1 MVSLNFKGKNIGID
15 LGTANTIVFIAG
27 KGIVIREPS
36 VVAKN
41 IHTGEILSVGEEAF
55 QMLGRTP
62 GTIVASRPMKEGV
75 IADYDTTVA
84 MMKYF
89 IKKATGNAFI
99 KPYVMVCVPSGVT
112 EVEKR
117 AVLDATRTAGAKEAF
132 IIEEPFAAAV
142 GAGLPVHAPTGNM
155 VVDIGGGTTDVATIS
170 LGGIVT
176 SRSSTAGGDRMDE
189 AIIQFIRKKYGLL
202 IGERTAENIK
212 ITIGC
217 ADIEQAASYGS
228 MEIRGRDMV
237 NGLPKT
243 LEIHAEDVAVAIHD
257 VVENIILSVRE
268 VLEETP
274 PEISAD
280 VIDHGIVL
288 TGGGAL
294 LKNIAEVISAEAEV
308 PVFIAN
314 DPLDCVSIGT
324 GETLKNIN
332 VYKRKNLR
340 P

>member
-1 MVSLNFKGKNIGID
+1 M
-15 LGTANTIVFIAG
+15 
-27 KGIVIREPS
+27 
-36 VVAKN
+36 
-41 IHTGEILSVGEEAF
+41 
-55 QMLGRTP
+55 
-62 GTIVASRPMKEGV
+62 
-75 IADYDTTVA
+75 
-84 MMKYF
+84 
-89 IKKATGNAFI
+89 
-99 KPYVMVCVPSGVT
+99 T

-176 SRSSTAGGDRMDE
+176 SRSSTAAGDRMDE

-217 ADIEQAASYGS
+217 ADIEKAASYGS

-332 VYKRKNLR
+332 AYKRKNLR
-340 P
+340 H

>member
-15 LGTANTIVFIAG
+15 LGTANTIVFVAG
-27 KGIVIREPS
+27 KGIVFREPS

-217 ADIEQAASYGS
+217 TDIEKAASYGS

-243 LEIHAEDVAVAIHD
+243 LEIHAEDIAVAIHD

-340 P
+340 Q

>member
-15 LGTANTIVFIAG
+15 LGTANTIVFVAG
-27 KGIVIREPS
+27 KGIVFREPS

-217 ADIEQAASYGS
+217 TDIEKAASYGS

-243 LEIHAEDVAVAIHD
+243 LEIHAEDIAVAIHD

-294 LKNIAEVISAEAEV
+294 LKSIAEVISAEAEV

-340 P
+340 Q

>member
-15 LGTANTIVFIAG
+15 LGTANTIVFVAG
-27 KGIVIREPS
+27 KGIVFREPS

-176 SRSSTAGGDRMDE
+176 SRSSTACGDRMDE

-217 ADIEQAASYGS
+217 ADIEKAASYGS

-243 LEIHAEDVAVAIHD
+243 LEIHAEDIAVAIHD

-294 LKNIAEVISAEAEV
+294 LKSIAEVISAEAEV

-340 P
+340 Q

>member
-15 LGTANTIVFIAG
+15 LGTANTIVFVAG
-27 KGIVIREPS
+27 KGIVFREPS

-217 ADIEQAASYGS
+217 ADIEKAASYGS

-243 LEIHAEDVAVAIHD
+243 LEIHAEDIAVAIHD

-294 LKNIAEVISAEAEV
+294 LKSIAEVISAEAEV

-340 P
+340 Q

>member
-15 LGTANTIVFIAG
+15 LGTANTIVFVAG
-27 KGIVIREPS
+27 KGIVFREPS

-155 VVDIGGGTTDVATIS
+155 VVDIGGGTTDIATIS

-217 ADIEQAASYGS
+217 ADIEKAASYGS

-243 LEIHAEDVAVAIHD
+243 LEIHAEDIAVAIHD

-340 P
+340 Q

>member
-15 LGTANTIVFIAG
+15 LGTANTIVFVAG
-27 KGIVIREPS
+27 KGIVFREPS

-217 ADIEQAASYGS
+217 ADIEKAASYGS

-243 LEIHAEDVAVAIHD
+243 LEIHAEDIAVAIND

-340 P
+340 Q

>member
-1 MVSLNFKGKNIGID
+1 LVSFNFKGKNIGID

-27 KGIVIREPS
+27 KGIAFREPS

-217 ADIEQAASYGS
+217 ADIEKAASYGS

-243 LEIHAEDVAVAIHD
+243 LEIHAEDVAIAIHD
-257 VVENIILSVRE
+257 VVDNIVLSVRE

-332 VYKRKNLR
+332 IYKRKNLR
-340 P
+340 H

>member
-15 LGTANTIVFIAG
+15 LGTANTIVFVAG
-27 KGIVIREPS
+27 KGIVFREPS

-99 KPYVMVCVPSGVT
+99 KPYEMVCITSSVK
-112 EVEKR
+112 EEKKR

-217 ADIEQAASYGS
+217 ADIEKAASYGS

-243 LEIHAEDVAVAIHD
+243 LEIHAEDIAVAIHD

-340 P
+340 Q

>member
-1 MVSLNFKGKNIGID
+1 LNFKGKNIGID
-15 LGTANTIVFIAG
+15 LGTANTIVFVAG
-27 KGIVIREPS
+27 KGIVFREPS

-217 ADIEQAASYGS
+217 ADIEKAASYGS
-228 MEIRGRDMV
+228 MEIRGRDTV

-243 LEIHAEDVAVAIHD
+243 LEIHAEDIAVAIHD

-314 DPLDCVSIGT
+314 DPLACVSIGT

-340 P
+340 Q

>member
-189 AIIQFIRKKYGLL
+189 AIIQFIRKKHGLL

-217 ADIEQAASYGS
+217 ADIEKAASYGS

-243 LEIHAEDVAVAIHD
+243 LEIHAEDVAIAIHD

-340 P
+340 H

>member
-89 IKKATGNAFI
+89 IKKATGNTFI

-202 IGERTAENIK
+202 IGERTAEDIK
-212 ITIGC
+212 IAIGC
-217 ADIEQAASYGS
+217 ADIKKAASYGS

-243 LEIHAEDVAVAIHD
+243 LEIHAEDIAVAIHD

-332 VYKRKNLR
+332 VYKRKNFR
-340 P
+340 Q

>member
-27 KGIVIREPS
+27 KGIAFREPS

-176 SRSSTAGGDRMDE
+176 SRSNTAGGDRMDE

-217 ADIEQAASYGS
+217 ADIGKAASYGS

-257 VVENIILSVRE
+257 VVENIIHSVRE

-332 VYKRKNLR
+332 VYKRKNFR
-340 P
+340 Q

>member
-27 KGIVIREPS
+27 KGIAFREPS

-217 ADIEQAASYGS
+217 ADIQKAASYGS
-228 MEIRGRDMV
+228 LEIRGRDMV

-340 P
+340 R

>member
-1 MVSLNFKGKNIGID
+1 LVSLNFKGKNIGID

-27 KGIVIREPS
+27 KGIAFREPS

-176 SRSSTAGGDRMDE
+176 SRSNTAGGDRMDE

-217 ADIEQAASYGS
+217 ADIGKAASYGS

-257 VVENIILSVRE
+257 VVENIIHSVRE

-332 VYKRKNLR
+332 VYKRKNFR
-340 P
+340 Q

>member
-1 MVSLNFKGKNIGID
+1 LVSLNFKGKNIGID
-15 LGTANTIVFIAG
+15 LGTANTIVFVAG
-27 KGIVIREPS
+27 KGIVFREPS

-217 ADIEQAASYGS
+217 ADIEKAASYGS

-243 LEIHAEDVAVAIHD
+243 LEIHAEDIAVAIHD

-340 P
+340 Q

>member
-15 LGTANTIVFIAG
+15 LGTANTIVFVAG
-27 KGIVIREPS
+27 KGIVFREPS

-217 ADIEQAASYGS
+217 ADIEKAASYGS
-228 MEIRGRDMV
+228 MEIRGRDTV

-243 LEIHAEDVAVAIHD
+243 LEIHAEDIAVAIND

-340 P
+340 Q

>member
-15 LGTANTIVFIAG
+15 LGTANTIVFVAG
-27 KGIVIREPS
+27 KGIVFREPS

-132 IIEEPFAAAV
+132 IIEEPFAAAA
-142 GAGLPVHAPTGNM
+142 GAGLPVHAPTGTM

-217 ADIEQAASYGS
+217 ADIEKAASYGS

-243 LEIHAEDVAVAIHD
+243 LEIHAEDIAVAIHD

-294 LKNIAEVISAEAEV
+294 LKSIAEVISAEAEV

-340 P
+340 Q

>member
-15 LGTANTIVFIAG
+15 LGTANTIVFVAG
-27 KGIVIREPS
+27 KGIVFREPS

-41 IHTGEILSVGEEAF
+41 IHTGETLSVGEEAF

-217 ADIEQAASYGS
+217 ADIEKAASYGS

-243 LEIHAEDVAVAIHD
+243 LEIHAEDIAVAIHD

-294 LKNIAEVISAEAEV
+294 LKSIAEVISAEAEV

-340 P
+340 Q

>member
-15 LGTANTIVFIAG
+15 LGTANTIVFVAG
-27 KGIVIREPS
+27 KGIIFREPS

-84 MMKYF
+84 MMKYC

-217 ADIEQAASYGS
+217 ADIEKAASYGS

-243 LEIHAEDVAVAIHD
+243 LEIHAEDIAVAIHD

-294 LKNIAEVISAEAEV
+294 LKSIAEVISAEAEV

-340 P
+340 Q

>member
-15 LGTANTIVFIAG
+15 LGTANTIVFVAG
-27 KGIVIREPS
+27 KGIVFREPS

-170 LGGIVT
+170 LGGVVT

-217 ADIEQAASYGS
+217 ADIEKAASYGS

-243 LEIHAEDVAVAIHD
+243 LEIHAEDIAVAIHD

-294 LKNIAEVISAEAEV
+294 LKSIAEVISAEAEV

-340 P
+340 Q

>member
-15 LGTANTIVFIAG
+15 LGTANTIVFVAG
-27 KGIVIREPS
+27 KGIIFREPS

-217 ADIEQAASYGS
+217 ADIEKAASYGS

-243 LEIHAEDVAVAIHD
+243 LEIHAEDIAVAIHD

-294 LKNIAEVISAEAEV
+294 LKSIAEVISAEAEV

-340 P
+340 Q

>member
-15 LGTANTIVFIAG
+15 LGTANTIVFVAG
-27 KGIVIREPS
+27 KGIVFREPS

-217 ADIEQAASYGS
+217 ADIEKAASYGS

-243 LEIHAEDVAVAIHD
+243 LEIHAEDIAVAIHD

-340 P
+340 Q